1 MAYSGRALRTST
13 GHAHALRRARAPLA
27 HPRASARVLLGRA
40 PGGGATEAEGAAAL
54 AAVGAAASSGK
65 EAEEAEEADG
75 AEETDGEEEADG
87 AERERDFEEF

>member
-1 MAYSGRALRTST
+1 MAGPYSPPPATHTRSAGRAPPSPTL
-13 GHAHALRRARAPLA
+13 
-27 HPRASARVLLGRA
+27 ARVLLGRA
-40 PGGGATEAEGAAAL
+40 PGGGATEAEGAAAR

-87 AERERDFEEF
+87 AECQRDFEEF